1 MIDLNKKFTMCSF
14 CGVMIMTKEIYIDYS
29 LDEYTGLCR
38 EHFYRKYDN
47 DVQGYYNLVRFFDDA
62 VITEDDFEV
71 KRKLE
76 TGIHYEFNFPES
88 EYGIFDEE
96 NREKFRKITYGDI
109 VTEKSK
115 QKFEFI
121 DLLSTEEFV
130 DGVFTLRYD
139 LKVLFKSYLE
149 YLENQLFLTLR
160 SYYLSMYRESLEQE
174 KRDTA
179 LIC

>member
-14 CGVMIMTKEIYIDYS
+14 CGIMIPTKDIYVDYS

-38 EHFYRKYDN
+38 EHFYRKYEN
-47 DVQGYYNLVRFFDDA
+47 DVQGYYNLVRFFDDT
-62 VITEDDFEV
+62 VITEDDFEI
-71 KRKLE
+71 KRKFE

-88 EYGIFDEE
+88 EYGVFDEE
-96 NREKFRKITYGDI
+96 NREKFRKITHGDI

-121 DLLSTEEFV
+121 NLLSTEEFN
-130 DGVFTLRYD
+130 DGVFTLKYD
-139 LKVLFKSYLE
+139 IKVLFKSYIE

-160 SYYLSMYRESLEQE
+160 DHYIAMYRESLEYE
-174 KRDTA
+174 KADPA
-179 LIC
+179 IIC